1 MLYLFFVAF
10 HFDDNH
16 RNWWLYYGWL
26 AIAGVVVSA
35 MAVIEKVEGRMGKR
49 PEREKQPWSTYR
61 PQETWE
67 NVFAERCT
75 PERKCE
81 SAARA
86 RIWLDK
92 GNPNDKRVS
101 GKYEVDFGALHLAG
115 QFHLRYRKDKKWI
128 CE

>member
-49 PEREKQPWSTYR
+49 PEREKQPCWSRYNAGLLPR
-61 PQETWE
+61 
-67 NVFAERCT
+67 VLFFT
-75 PERKCE
+75 PTKAPMPTE
-81 SAARA
+81 
-86 RIWLDK
+86 
-92 GNPNDKRVS
+92 PKR
-101 GKYEVDFGALHLAG
+101 
-115 QFHLRYRKDKKWI
+115 
-128 CE
+128 